1 MKRTII
7 FFVLLTLSLA
17 GIARPVSQDVARR
30 VAQTW
35 LQAQGMKNPAALQD
49 ITAQTPFT
57 EFYVFAAPEGGFAL
71 VSGDDCV
78 KPVLAYSVNNRFVA
92 EDMPAN
98 IRSFLEGY
106 EREIRWWKRH
116 SSRDIPTSPLQVAG
130 VEKESS
136 LPGAWRE
143 LLDGA
148 VPPPVVSTAVAPLMT
163 TTWNQS
169 PYYNAL
175 CPTNGGDAERAVTG
189 CVATATAQVMK
200 YHNHPATGYGSHTY
214 SSSRTVDGTQYT
226 YNNLTAN
233 FGATTYQWS
242 QMPNA
247 LTSASTTAQVNAVAT
262 LMYHIGVADEM
273 AYSPVA
279 SGANNAYS
287 SSMKP
292 TSQASL
298 MQYFKYRPDMA
309 NVERG
314 FYSDAE
320 YCALLRSEL
329 DQQRPILYSG
339 RDESGGHSF
348 VLDGYDNNGYFHVN
362 WGWGGSNDD
371 YYTIGA
377 LNPGAGGTG
386 GNATYTFNLDNSVLI
401 GIRPNTAWSTTG
413 TTTVTGSMQ
422 SGSPAGSSV
431 TVYNRTSGAS
441 ASSFAFGDTVVLRAS
456 LPEGYRFNGW
466 TDGSTSNPR
475 EIYANGGSYSFS
487 AKGVAI
493 GGGDTVAYCNGSL
506 LSLSPYTGGVK
517 LPASALDATK
527 QMTSIM
533 FYAYTA
539 GTYNFTVYTGSSHET
554 TAATASYTVSAGDE
568 DAWHTVELATPV
580 AATSDIWILI
590 SSDDSGVYPVSLTN
604 YSGVPS
610 SLLLSP
616 DGTIYE
622 YGEYWQKSAMVKG
635 VFSSV
640 VEVSGDTVSYCG
652 NNAPVSSVGN
662 ANGGTFQWGVMFPAG
677 TLNNNYLK
685 SVMLNVRS
693 DQTGNYTLN
702 VYRGGDTVPGTL
714 AHTQTVTFTAGGWQ
728 EAQLDAAFALGNEN
742 IWVTFTATGT
752 YMMTV
757 CDYTGAPN
765 SNWINNGGTWA
776 HITDFGLNYSWL
788 IKAVLSATPASS
800 YPPPAIAIS
809 GQQQLGKGMA
819 YTFTATATE
828 GASVSWSLQGAT
840 PATAT
845 GATATATWNT
855 TGLYRI
861 IATATNAYGTGS
873 DTMWVNVVDYTVG
886 DTVSYVLDR
895 QHYTNVGAG
904 GNDFG
909 WGIMMPSAFLTGRTH
924 LYGVMAVV
932 AEPGTYTLNV
942 YQGGS
947 DAPQTQIGTYT
958 LNVTDAD
965 TASGHYM
972 TYTFPT
978 PLAISSAS
986 NLWVAI
992 LSTGMDYPAG
1002 SVPHTTDPNS
1012 DWTYYNNSW
1021 SHLPQLGL
1029 NYSWEIKLLMGQSA
1043 APQSYTVT
1051 AASNNAAWGTV
1062 SGGGTY
1068 QSGATATLT
1077 ATANSGYHFV
1087 QWQDGNTQNPRTVTV
1102 TANVTYTATFAADAA
1117 PQTGDTCAITAL
1129 PYTMDFENGAP
1140 CWSLRDNNQNDT
1152 TWGIIGTYGYNGSRC
1167 AYAIYQAQAD
1177 DWLMT
1182 PRVAVTGTH
1191 TVSWKTRVMSANY
1204 PETYQVWA
1212 MGNDTSVMIFSETLT
1227 DTLYVDRMATF
1238 TVPAGDSVSVMWRYV
1253 SANMYALFLD
1263 DVTISQGVA
1272 QYTITANSSNAAWG
1286 TVSGGG
1292 TYSAGATATLTATA
1306 AAGYHFVQWQDGNMQ
1321 NPRTVTVT
1329 GNATYTATFA
1339 SDASCAV
1346 TSFPWTEGFEGGIGA
1361 CWSTIDNNSDGYGWE
1376 ALGGFGNNSS
1386 SYSAA
1391 SYSYVNG
1398 VGALT
1403 PDNWLVSPAIV
1414 VPATGS
1420 YDLSWAVSA
1429 SNNDYPEEHYA
1440 VYVATAKT
1448 VAAFTATTAVYE
1460 ETLTAAQWATRT
1472 VSLAAY
1478 AGQTVYVAFR
1488 HYNCTD
1494 QYFMAIDDVT
1504 ITAGAAPQYTVTA
1517 VSNNAAWGTVTG
1529 GGTYNAGA
1537 TVTLTATPASGYRF
1551 VSWQDGSTQN
1561 PRTVTVT
1568 ANATYIATF
1577 EAIPPTQYTLT
1588 VVSNNAAWGTV
1599 TGGGTYN
1606 AGATVTLTATPA
1618 SGYRFVSWQ
1627 DGSTQNP
1634 RTVTVTANATYIATF
1649 EAIPPTQYTIT
1660 VMSNNDSWGTVSG
1673 GGTYNAGSMATLTP
1687 IPAAGYRFVS
1697 WQDGN
1702 TENPR
1707 VFTVTQDATFIATF
1721 ESSVGIDGVETAAV
1735 AIAPNPAT
1743 EYAVVNGLKAGSEV
1757 AVVDINGKMRLSG
1770 IAQSDML
1777 TLDVSG
1783 LSAGVYFV
1791 RVSDGAETAV
1801 RKLIVK

>member
-116 SSRDIPTSPLQVAG
+116 SSKDIPTSPLQVAG

-148 VPPPVVSTAVAPLMT
+148 VPPPVVSTAVAPLLT
-163 TTWNQS
+163 TTWDQS

-214 SSSRTVDGTQYT
+214 SSSRTVNGTQYT

-273 AYSPVA
+273 AYSPEA
-279 SGANNAYS
+279 SGAQNYNSLGSISAS
-287 SSMKP
+287 SQ
-292 TSQASL
+292 TSL
-298 MQYFKYRPDMA
+298 MKYFKYRPNM
-309 NVERG
+309 VVLRRG
-314 FYSDAE
+314 DESDADF
-320 YCALLRSEL
+320 ASRLRSEL
-329 DQQRPILYSG
+329 SLSRPILYSG
-339 RDESGGHSF
+339 SDEGGGHSF

-362 WGWGGSNDD
+362 WGWGGYFDD
-371 YYTIGA
+371 YYAIGGLEPA
-377 LNPGAGGTG
+377 GGGTG
-386 GNATYTFNLDNSVLI
+386 ANMGSYNLDNVALT
-401 GIRPNTAWSTTG
+401 GIRPNTSWSTSVN
-413 TTTVTGSMQ
+413 TTVYVGMQNAATGCY
-422 SGSPAGSSV
+422 AAA
-431 TVYNRTSGAS
+431 YNKTTGAQGT
-441 ASSFAFGDTVVLRAS
+441 SFAFGDTVMLLATSVD
-456 LPEGYRFNGW
+456 GYRFDGW
-466 TDGSTSNPR
+466 DDGDKTNPR
-475 EIYANGGSYSFS
+475 YFIANGGSYSFAATFAS
-487 AKGVAI
+487 VGT
-493 GGGDTVAYCNGSL
+493 DTVSYCPTNAPFSAYNLNGS
-506 LSLSPYTGGVK
+506 TWGVK
-517 LPASALDATK
+517 LSAATLDATK
-527 QMTSIM
+527 SLTAVM
-533 FYAYTA
+533 FYAYMA
-539 GTYNFTVYTGSSHET
+539 GSYDINIYTGADHGTLVAS
-554 TAATASYTVSAGDE
+554 ATYTVASGDE
-568 DAWHTVELATPV
+568 GCWHTVELGTRVP
-580 AATSDIWILI
+580 ATSDLWLMLDADNV
-590 SSDDSGVYPVSLTN
+590 SYPASFTS
-604 YSGVPS
+604 YSGVPGS
-610 SLLLSP
+610 FLIGF
-616 DGTIYE
+616 DE
-622 YGEYWQKSAMVKG
+622 YGGYYNYSFMIKG
-635 VFSSV
+635 VFHSDL
-640 VEVSGDTVSYCG
+640 EVSGDTVSYCG

-765 SNWINNGGTWA
+765 SNWLNNGGTWA

-800 YPPPAIAIS
+800 YPPPTIAIS

-861 IATATNAYGTGS
+861 IASATNAYGTGS
-873 DTMWVNVVDYTVG
+873 DTMWVDVVDYTVG

-1002 SVPHTTDPNS
+1002 SAPHTTDPNS

-1152 TWGIIGTYGYNGSRC
+1152 TWGIINGYGYNGSRC

-1238 TVPAGDSVSVMWRYV
+1238 TVPAGDSVLVMWRYV
-1253 SANMYALFLD
+1253 SADMYALFLD

-1306 AAGYHFVQWQDGNMQ
+1306 SNGYHFVQWQDGNMQ

-1376 ALGGFGNNSS
+1376 ALGGFGNNGS

-1504 ITAGAAPQYTVTA
+1504 ITAGAAPQPTQYTVTA

-1537 TVTLTATPASGYRF
+1537 MATLTATPASGYRF
-1551 VSWQDGSTQN
+1551 VSWQDGN
-1561 PRTVTVT
+1561 
-1568 ANATYIATF
+1568 
-1577 EAIPPTQYTLT
+1577 
-1588 VVSNNAAWGTV
+1588 
-1599 TGGGTYN
+1599 
-1606 AGATVTLTATPA
+1606 
-1618 SGYRFVSWQ
+1618 
-1627 DGSTQNP
+1627 TQNP

-1673 GGTYNAGSMATLTP
+1673 GGTYNAGSTATLTP

-1721 ESSVGIDGVETAAV
+1721 ESSVGIDGVEAAAV

-1743 EYAVVNGLKAGSEV
+1743 EYAVVNGVKAGSEV

-1791 RVSDGAETAV
+1791 RVSDGTETAV

>member
-506 LSLSPYTGGVK
+506 ISLSSYTGGVK

-757 CDYTGAPN
+757 CDYTGDPN

-800 YPPPAIAIS
+800 YPPPTIAIS

-861 IATATNAYGTGS
+861 IATATNTYGTGG
-873 DTMWVNVVDYTVG
+873 DTMWVDVVDYTVG

-1068 QSGATATLT
+1068 QS
-1077 ATANSGYHFV
+1077 
-1087 QWQDGNTQNPRTVTV
+1087 
-1102 TANVTYTATFAADAA
+1102 
-1117 PQTGDTCAITAL
+1117 
-1129 PYTMDFENGAP
+1129 
-1140 CWSLRDNNQNDT
+1140 
-1152 TWGIIGTYGYNGSRC
+1152 
-1167 AYAIYQAQAD
+1167 
-1177 DWLMT
+1177 
-1182 PRVAVTGTH
+1182 
-1191 TVSWKTRVMSANY
+1191 
-1204 PETYQVWA
+1204 
-1212 MGNDTSVMIFSETLT
+1212 
-1227 DTLYVDRMATF
+1227 
-1238 TVPAGDSVSVMWRYV
+1238 
-1253 SANMYALFLD
+1253 
-1263 DVTISQGVA
+1263 
-1272 QYTITANSSNAAWG
+1272 
-1286 TVSGGG
+1286 
-1292 TYSAGATATLTATA
+1292 GATATLTATA

-1673 GGTYNAGSMATLTP
+1673 GGIYNAGSTATLTP

>member
-506 LSLSPYTGGVK
+506 ISLSSYTGGVK

-757 CDYTGAPN
+757 CDYTGDPN

-800 YPPPAIAIS
+800 YPPPTIAIS

-861 IATATNAYGTGS
+861 IATATNTYGTGG
-873 DTMWVNVVDYTVG
+873 DTMWVDVVDYTVG

-1068 QSGATATLT
+1068 QS
-1077 ATANSGYHFV
+1077 
-1087 QWQDGNTQNPRTVTV
+1087 
-1102 TANVTYTATFAADAA
+1102 
-1117 PQTGDTCAITAL
+1117 
-1129 PYTMDFENGAP
+1129 
-1140 CWSLRDNNQNDT
+1140 
-1152 TWGIIGTYGYNGSRC
+1152 
-1167 AYAIYQAQAD
+1167 
-1177 DWLMT
+1177 
-1182 PRVAVTGTH
+1182 
-1191 TVSWKTRVMSANY
+1191 
-1204 PETYQVWA
+1204 
-1212 MGNDTSVMIFSETLT
+1212 
-1227 DTLYVDRMATF
+1227 
-1238 TVPAGDSVSVMWRYV
+1238 
-1253 SANMYALFLD
+1253 
-1263 DVTISQGVA
+1263 
-1272 QYTITANSSNAAWG
+1272 
-1286 TVSGGG
+1286 
-1292 TYSAGATATLTATA
+1292 GATATLTATA

-1551 VSWQDGSTQN
+1551 VSWQDGNTQN

>member
-506 LSLSPYTGGVK
+506 ISLSSYTGGVK

-757 CDYTGAPN
+757 CDYTGDPN

-800 YPPPAIAIS
+800 YPPPTIAIS

-861 IATATNAYGTGS
+861 IATATNTYGTGG
-873 DTMWVNVVDYTVG
+873 DTMWVDVVDYTVG

-1068 QSGATATLT
+1068 QS
-1077 ATANSGYHFV
+1077 
-1087 QWQDGNTQNPRTVTV
+1087 
-1102 TANVTYTATFAADAA
+1102 
-1117 PQTGDTCAITAL
+1117 
-1129 PYTMDFENGAP
+1129 
-1140 CWSLRDNNQNDT
+1140 
-1152 TWGIIGTYGYNGSRC
+1152 
-1167 AYAIYQAQAD
+1167 
-1177 DWLMT
+1177 
-1182 PRVAVTGTH
+1182 
-1191 TVSWKTRVMSANY
+1191 
-1204 PETYQVWA
+1204 
-1212 MGNDTSVMIFSETLT
+1212 
-1227 DTLYVDRMATF
+1227 
-1238 TVPAGDSVSVMWRYV
+1238 
-1253 SANMYALFLD
+1253 
-1263 DVTISQGVA
+1263 
-1272 QYTITANSSNAAWG
+1272 
-1286 TVSGGG
+1286 
-1292 TYSAGATATLTATA
+1292 GATATLTATA